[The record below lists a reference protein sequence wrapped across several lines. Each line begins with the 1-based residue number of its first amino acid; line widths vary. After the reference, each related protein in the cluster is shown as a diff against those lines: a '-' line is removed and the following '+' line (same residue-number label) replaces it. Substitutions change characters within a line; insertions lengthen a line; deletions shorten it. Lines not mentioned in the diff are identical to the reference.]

1 MDLEGSAQNGRSETT
16 LGTIALL
23 LAVAAAGL
31 CTLSSLVI
39 GFVVF
44 FPRQVPDDAP
54 GLALLAVLGPP
65 ASLALGISASLLG
78 LGCILLKRRGLYAAA
93 RLLVGASVVALA
105 TVLTLQRREELR
117 IMLRV

>member
-1 MDLEGSAQNGRSETT
+1 M
-16 LGTIALL
+16 
-23 LAVAAAGL
+23 
-31 CTLSSLVI
+31 
-39 GFVVF
+39 
-44 FPRQVPDDAP
+44 
-54 GLALLAVLGPP
+54 
-65 ASLALGISASLLG
+65 LG